1 MDDNTGSTEVA
12 GLRRRLWLTG
22 VLAAALAIAV
32 AAMAVYLVTSSGGD
46 DDRAAA
52 AASPVAS
59 PAETNS
65 RHAQAV
71 AFVRCLRENG
81 VPNFPD
87 PRPDGGIGLDPS
99 LIDVNGPAYKKAEQ
113 ACESQAPK
121 GDRQG
126 APAGGRPQPGG
137 QAGAQP
143 GAQPGQPQPG
153 ESPGGQPQA
162 APQGNRPLPD
172 VSKYVACMRKNGLP
186 DFPEPNADGMFT
198 GIDLGSA
205 EFRAAQQTC
214 QKLLP
219 ADAPR
224 PPAA

>member
-126 APAGGRPQPGG
+126 AGGRPASAGRPGRCPAWCSARTAAAGRIARRSAPGG
-137 QAGAQP
+137 PAG
-143 GAQPGQPQPG
+143 
-153 ESPGGQPQA
+153 E
-162 APQGNRPLPD
+162 
-172 VSKYVACMRKNGLP
+172 
-186 DFPEPNADGMFT
+186 
-198 GIDLGSA
+198 
-205 EFRAAQQTC
+205 
-214 QKLLP
+214 
-219 ADAPR
+219 
-224 PPAA
+224 PPAARRVQVRRLHA